1 MQNYYDYIDGLR
13 ETELRRIIERLLPVM
28 ALSAWGQVTD
38 DLDISFPPMWTPDAR
53 EIAEIADRKTGA
65 VITVYQND
73 LIDAATAQQELQA
86 MSDETGMYSKISDES
101 IEAGKGKTYTK
112 SRMMADPL
120 AGLGMSPDQGAGGGM
135 GSGADEEDTW
145 SS

>member
-1 MQNYYDYIDGLR
+1 
-13 ETELRRIIERLLPVM
+13 M
-28 ALSAWGQVTD
+28 ALSAWGQVPD